1 MNSSEPVL
9 IKLGR
14 NSVTTNASASDDA
27 YHVAQL
33 SRNHVELTV
42 NNQVLYIKYV
52 GRCEGLLTKNGEKVM
67 NEMVPLS
74 IGDEVSLLGTINY
87 FNYKVKNVRK
97 RPLNHDNTENTKVSS
112 SIVIDLESP
121 TPAPAPAPSSSAND
135 VISLDTTT
143 STVST
148 EVAAPVTATSSS
160 TAPVDAAA
168 VAEASSK
175 AIQGHMECMICFE
188 LIAFAHNIS
197 PCGDSFCYECITS
210 WSSRKQTCP
219 SCQAPFQISAAVPNR
234 LLDNIIRE
242 VLERTSV
249 GAHENNPELIA
260 WETRLS
266 NGKTLKR
273 VSTEETPH
281 KPATSSS
288 TFTAPPPMLHYHPQA
303 AHFAYEAAMAHPAL
317 HPALFAQFARA
328 PRGGRGGA
336 TRMSPQHGGGRGNA
350 SSSRSTTGA
359 GRGAGAGS
367 GTSDVVDLT

>member
-1 MNSSEPVL
+1 ML
-9 IKLGR
+9 LKLGR
-14 NSVTTNASASDDA
+14 NSLTTNSSASEDA
-27 YHVAQL
+27 YHVSQL
-33 SRNHVELTV
+33 SRYHAELTV

-74 IGDEVSLLGTINY
+74 IGDEISLLGTINY

-97 RPLNHDNTENTKVSS
+97 RPHDDNTTTENSKVTS
-112 SIVIDLESP
+112 SIIIDLESP
-121 TPAPAPAPSSSAND
+121 TPAPAPSSSAND
-135 VISLDTTT
+135 VISLDSST

-148 EVAAPVTATSSS
+148 EVVAAPVAVTATSSS

-210 WSSRKQTCP
+210 WSARKQTCP

-281 KPATSSS
+281 KPAISSS
-288 TFTAPPPMLHYHPQA
+288 PSTAPAPMLHYHPEA
-303 AHFAYEAAMAHPAL
+303 AHFAYEAAMA